1 MGYDFFV
8 DHQTTT
14 CFDLSSDS
22 FDFPTSTSQSNLSP
36 VLIAFRV
43 TAQRLSE
50 TTFYRVA
57 GIRGRTSVHAESFLS
72 FAYPPR
78 PSSWRSLRVN
88 IDLYVDFHS
97 PYLDGDAFSTDFH
110 P

>member
-36 VLIAFRV
+36 VLISFRV

-57 GIRGRTSVHAESFLS
+57 GIRGRTSVDVHAEIFL
-72 FAYPPR
+72 FLADR
-78 PSSWRSLRVN
+78 TRSHTK
-88 IDLYVDFHS
+88 HS
-97 PYLDGDAFSTDFH
+97 PSIRTGNDNHLDVELNS